1 MSCIGI
7 ILLVCLTLI
16 VVVHIFLVWA
26 SADVGSNIYVDAYCK
41 AKCDERYVALTF
53 DDGPDVKN
61 SAKVLD
67 VLKRHNIRATFF
79 LWGERVEREPQL
91 VARMVAEGHIV
102 ANHTQSHT
110 AAFTIGNRARVE
122 EEIKRCS
129 DAIYRVAG
137 VRPLLFRPPFGVTT
151 PLIGRVIKDMELKV
165 IGWSVR
171 SYDTLHRRTRK
182 SVVDGVMRKIH
193 PGAII
198 LLHDRCNNVD
208 ELLEMLI
215 KEGTERGYRF
225 VALDEM
231 LKIKVYE
238 D

>member
-1 MSCIGI
+1 
-7 ILLVCLTLI
+7 
-16 VVVHIFLVWA
+16 
-26 SADVGSNIYVDAYCK
+26 
-41 AKCDERYVALTF
+41 
-53 DDGPDVKN
+53 
-61 SAKVLD
+61 
-67 VLKRHNIRATFF
+67 
-79 LWGERVEREPQL
+79 
-91 VARMVAEGHIV
+91 MVAEGHIV

-151 PLIGRVIKDMELKV
+151 PLIGRAIKDMKLKV

-225 VALDEM
+225 VTLDEM

>member
-26 SADVGSNIYVDAYCK
+26 SADVGSNIYVNAYCK
-41 AKCDERYVALTF
+41 AKCNERYVTLTF

-110 AAFTIGNRARVE
+110 AAFTIGNRARVVD
-122 EEIKRCS
+122 EIKRCS